1 MYSKDILIGIM
12 LSSAK
17 PEIQIVRDDNAG
29 IGYRVRLKVNL
40 RGENLFLMAV
50 RRTLYQH
57 EISCALYSVESK
69 ARPKPI
75 LRVGGI
81 KNIYKLSQMLD
92 LGLHDRTNTWPL
104 FREAVNIV
112 SNGEHLTS
120 EGLDSLF
127 NLKGLI

>member
-1 MYSKDILIGIM
+1 MYSKGILIGIM

-40 RGENLFLMAV
+40 RGENRFLSDV
-50 RRTLYQH
+50 RRSLYQH
-57 EISCALYSVESK
+57 EIDSSLHSLESK

-81 KNIYKLSQMLD
+81 KNIYKLSHMLD
-92 LGLHDRTNTWPL
+92 LGLADRTNTWPQ

-112 SNGEHLTS
+112 SNGEHLTT